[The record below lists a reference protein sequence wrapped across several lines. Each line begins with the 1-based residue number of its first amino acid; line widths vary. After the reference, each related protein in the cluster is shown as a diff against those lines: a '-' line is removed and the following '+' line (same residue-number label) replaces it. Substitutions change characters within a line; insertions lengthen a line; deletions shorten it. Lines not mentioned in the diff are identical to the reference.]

1 MTILKDINSILAKLT
16 KEQYEPYKQIYESM
30 KEEYDKRYSEIFGAG
45 RNRLYFENVIN
56 VNLSDVLFENR
67 DNELY
72 DVFYF
77 IFEDLKT
84 ISNKY
89 AFDNAKL
96 DLLKNRIYEIKNN
109 TFTGREYK
117 LVKLLQ
123 LLINRKVKGIDDED
137 YELMQRKIKDYDD
150 KYANKNFL
158 IDYIE
163 SLPAQKITDYTMK
176 FTVVISKDP
185 YDIVGMS
192 TDRRWVS
199 CMTLPGD
206 KKKPE
211 GGEYHETLGNDITL
225 GTLVAYLIEPNDKN
239 IDKPYARI
247 AIKPHYN
254 QRDNT
259 IALFAEDNIY
269 NDSSLPTNVYDLFM
283 QTVNTFLDEVQ
294 KDKNGIFVAYEELYH
309 DSPITLKLL
318 NKVDLNEV
326 IDIDYM
332 FNSTINDDSD
342 YSIDINNKKYLL
354 TITDANKK
362 LKNRLVEV
370 PDFYVST
377 NNYIDSSSSRAYDN
391 LYALY
396 IYLADRNESDSI
408 VKADV
413 IVSINE
419 KVVTDFK
426 TKHNN
431 MKYKDYVGVE
441 VENLYYD
448 ISYFK
453 NNNLDIKRFIAEI
466 SHYIKSELNLDTQI
480 IFNRDLI

>member
-1 MTILKDINSILAKLT
+1 MTILKDINSILSKLT

-30 KEEYDKRYSEIFGAG
+30 KEEYDKRYSNMFGAG
-45 RNRLYFENVIN
+45 KNRLYFENVIN
-56 VNLSDVLFENR
+56 VDLNEMLFE
-67 DNELY
+67 DGHNELY

-77 IFEDLKT
+77 IFEDLET

-89 AFDNAKL
+89 AFDNIKL
-96 DLLKNRIYEIKNN
+96 DLMSNRIYEIKNDA
-109 TFTGREYK
+109 FTGREYK

-123 LLINRKVKGIDDED
+123 LLMNRKIKDIDDED
-137 YELMQRKIKDYDD
+137 YDLMQRKIKEYDD
-150 KYANKNFL
+150 KYAKKNFL
-158 IDYIE
+158 TDYIE
-163 SLPAQKITDYTMK
+163 SLPAQKLTDGTMK
-176 FTVVISKDP
+176 FSVVISKDP
-185 YDIVGMS
+185 YDIAGMS

-211 GGEYHETLGNDITL
+211 GGEYHETVGNDIVL
-225 GTLVAYLIEPNDKN
+225 GTLIAYLIDPNDIN
-239 IDKPYARI
+239 IEKPYARI

-269 NDSSLPTNVYDLFM
+269 HDGSLPTNVYDLFM
-283 QTVNTFLDEVQ
+283 QTVNTFLNEVQ

-309 DSPITLKLL
+309 DSSITLKLL
-318 NKVDLNEV
+318 NKVDLNEL
-326 IDIDYM
+326 IDLDYL
-332 FNSTINDDSD
+332 FYSNPD
-342 YSIDINNKKYLL
+342 YLNYSFEINNKKYLL